1 MHPYPHHYQAA
12 ASGNADGAVQLT
24 SPGLP
29 TLASAPPP
37 EFDGPGGAWSPETL
51 LVAALADCFI
61 LTFRAIAKASKY
73 EWLGLE
79 CSVEGVL
86 ERGASG
92 ASFTRF
98 TTKAKLRVPAGA
110 DVERAKVLLEK
121 AEKGCLIANS
131 VSGTRHLDSEIT
143 Y

>member
-1 MHPYPHHYQAA
+1 MHPYPHHYQAG
-12 ASGNADGAVQLT
+12 ASGAADGAVQLT

-61 LTFRAIAKASKY
+61 LTFRAIARASKY

-98 TTKAKLRVPAGA
+98 STKAKLRVPAGA

>member
-1 MHPYPHHYQAA
+1 MKHFGEAA
-12 ASGNADGAVQLT
+12 ARI
-24 SPGLP
+24 
-29 TLASAPPP
+29 
-37 EFDGPGGAWSPETL
+37 

-61 LTFRAIAKASKY
+61 LTFRAIARASKY

-98 TTKAKLRVPAGA
+98 STKAKLRVPAGA